1 MINPVIIHSCKYSAN
16 PEQNNER
23 IPLAYLTLDGGIG
36 FGKEIIG

>member
-23 IPLAYLTLDGGIG
+23 IPLARLLLFHRI
-36 FGKEIIG
+36 KILMLQE